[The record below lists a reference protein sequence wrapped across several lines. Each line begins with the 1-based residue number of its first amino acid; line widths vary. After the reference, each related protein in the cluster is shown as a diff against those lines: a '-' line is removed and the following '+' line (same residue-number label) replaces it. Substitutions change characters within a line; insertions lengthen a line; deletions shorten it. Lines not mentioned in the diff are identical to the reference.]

1 MSVESL
7 HQDFIERNG
16 GLGVF
21 KWIIEQDGF
30 INPTKAKLYPIIAW
44 NEYYHT
50 DVVVIGSAYK
60 YGDYFIVINYEE
72 DLSNYPKKLKKW
84 IEEVMDIAE
93 LNNIIEVFRDNH
105 LVAVYDENMKMMT
118 EWYADDLELPLTSFI
133 SYKNNIIFENEIIL
147 NKDVIEK
154 NKDGNDFIENINN
167 LLKEFLT
174 NTTKYNPNY
183 SNEIFKENS
192 FFNPVFNNTS
202 NYSKFFNNDFP
213 NPPTIKV
220 NSDEYDEEFKV
231 KWA

>member
-1 MSVESL
+1 M
-7 HQDFIERNG
+7 
-16 GLGVF
+16 
-21 KWIIEQDGF
+21 
-30 INPTKAKLYPIIAW
+30 
-44 NEYYHT
+44 
-50 DVVVIGSAYK
+50 VIGSAYR

-72 DLSNYPKKLKKW
+72 DLSNYPKKLKNW

-118 EWYADDLELPLTSFI
+118 EWYAEDLELPLTSFI

-154 NKDGNDFIENINN
+154 NKDSNDFIENINN

-183 SNEIFKENS
+183 SNEIFKENI

-213 NPPTIKV
+213 NLPTIKV
-220 NSDEYDEEFKV
+220 NSDEFDEEFKV